1 VTAVSTEFLQALPIA
16 VYATD
21 AEGFITFFNDAAI
34 ALWGR
39 RPALGE
45 DRWCGS
51 HRLYAP
57 DGSPLALEDCPLA
70 LSLRT
75 GEPVL
80 DAEAILERPDGTRIP
95 FRPHPTL
102 FRDETGRITGALNVL
117 IDLADRA
124 RADSESARL
133 AAIVASSDDAI
144 VSKTLDGK
152 VTSWNAGATRIF
164 GYEADEMIGQSI
176 LRIIPP
182 ELREEEVEIV
192 ARLARG
198 ERIDHFDT
206 VRVAKDGRRL
216 NISLTVSPLRDRSGR
231 VVGASKVARDIT
243 DRKQSEELQRL
254 LFDEL
259 NHRVKNTLATIQA
272 IASQSLRRAAS
283 PQDFVASFSGRV
295 QALGRAHD
303 LLVRHRMKSADI
315 MAIIRDQVV
324 LGSADGART
333 TCSGPLLELDAQS
346 AVQLALVLHELAT
359 NARKY
364 GALSAPAGRL
374 EITWTIDGTELDLY
388 WRETGGPTVAP
399 PDRHGFGS
407 VLIERTLRGS
417 RGSATLAYQPDGVA
431 CRIRMTLLDESAKPL
446 ELHAAESRTPAE
458 TAEEAEAWPAELAGK
473 AILVVEDE
481 PLIAMDIE
489 QHLRSAGCRVIGPAG
504 TLNAAHEIIGRGGFD
519 AALLD
524 ANLNGERVDQLALLL
539 AEKRIPFAFASGY
552 GRDSLPGG
560 FSEAAYLSK
569 PFSANQLCAAMAR
582 LFPQA

>member
-1 VTAVSTEFLQALPIA
+1 MKALPVA

-21 AEGFITFFNDAAI
+21 ANGFITFFNDAAI
-34 ALWGR
+34 VLWGR
-39 RPALGE
+39 TPVLGK

-51 HRLYAP
+51 MRLYTPEGA
-57 DGSPLALEDCPLA
+57 PLALEDCPMA
-70 LSLRT
+70 LSLRS

-102 FRDETGRITGALNVL
+102 IRDEAGRIAGALNVL

-144 VSKTLDGK
+144 VSKTLDGTI
-152 VTSWNAGATRIF
+152 TSWNAGATRIF
-164 GYEADEMIGQSI
+164 GYEADEMVGQSI

-182 ELREEEVEIV
+182 ELREEEAEIV
-192 ARLARG
+192 ARLAKG
-198 ERIDHFDT
+198 ERIEHFDT
-206 VRVAKDGRRL
+206 VRLAKDGRRL
-216 NISLTVSPLRDRSGR
+216 NISLTVSPLRDRFGR

-243 DRKQSEELQRL
+243 DRKQSEQLQRL

-283 PQDFVASFSGRV
+283 PQDFVTSFSGRV

-364 GALSAPAGRL
+364 GALSAPTGRL
-374 EITWTIDGTELDLY
+374 EITWTIAGAELDLH
-388 WRETGGPTVAP
+388 WRETGGPEVAL

-407 VLIERTLRGS
+407 MLIERTLQGS
-417 RGSATLAYQPDGVA
+417 RGSARLAYEPGGVE

-446 ELHAAESRTPAE
+446 ELHAAESHVPIESALDV
-458 TAEEAEAWPAELAGK
+458 WPAELAGK
-473 AILVVEDE
+473 AILIVEDE

-489 QHLRSAGCRVIGPAG
+489 QHLRSAGCRVVGPAG
-504 TLNAAHEIIGRGGFD
+504 TLSAAHEIIGKGGFD

-524 ANLNGERVDQLALLL
+524 ANLNGERVDQLASLL
-539 AEKRIPFAFASGY
+539 AEKQIPFAFASGY